1 MPKLLRPLGFATADS
16 KASRAIGRWR
26 ARTRTAYRAYEA
38 RRTTWLY
45 PLPIDYDQGMTAWEY
60 WPRRWK
66 IAMYVVAVLVWG
78 AVGIAWATGAI

>member
-1 MPKLLRPLGFATADS
+1 
-16 KASRAIGRWR
+16 
-26 ARTRTAYRAYEA
+26 
-38 RRTTWLY
+38 
-45 PLPIDYDQGMTAWEY
+45 MTAWEY